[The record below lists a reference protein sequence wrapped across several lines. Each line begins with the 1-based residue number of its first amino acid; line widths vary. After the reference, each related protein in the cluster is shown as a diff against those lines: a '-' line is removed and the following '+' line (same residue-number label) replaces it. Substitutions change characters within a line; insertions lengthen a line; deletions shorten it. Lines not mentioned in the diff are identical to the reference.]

1 MQLNEKT
8 ELFAGLGAQFSK
20 FQLANAAFSSPT
32 ESVTRDDKQYDANLG
47 INWHYDNVWTVRPQ
61 ISYLRNNSNIVIYQF
76 DRTDVSITIR
86 RDFK

>member
-1 MQLNEKT
+1 M
-8 ELFAGLGAQFSK
+8 
-20 FQLANAAFSSPT
+20 
-32 ESVTRDDKQYDANLG
+32 TRYDKQYDANFG
-47 INWHYDNVWTVRPQ
+47 INWHYDKLWTVRPQ

>member
-1 MQLNEKT
+1 M
-8 ELFAGLGAQFSK
+8 QFSR
-20 FQLANAAFSSPT
+20 FELANAAFSSPT
-32 ESVTRDDKQYDANLG
+32 ESVTRDDKQYDANVGL
-47 INWHYDNVWTVRPQ
+47 NWHYDKAWTVRPQ